1 MRCIASMVAV
11 LVALIPAAVWA
22 ERTDLSVVGFT
33 GRLSQNTIDEIVTA
47 DDVGMRDAY
56 LVGAGVTKRLW
67 SWQDMVDLEAE
78 GQITRHFG
86 NEDNWQVNGAIGPR
100 WTEFPWND
108 TAPTSVAYLLGLS
121 LASRTPSEERV
132 LKGSSNRLLVYWLA
146 EVEVGLPDQPWAAIF
161 RIHHRSTGLGE
172 VFENGG
178 SNWFVLGV
186 RRFF

>member
-1 MRCIASMVAV
+1 MV
-11 LVALIPAAVWA
+11 VALAFVATPAWA
-22 ERTDLSVVGFT
+22 ERSDLSIVGFAGQLT
-33 GRLSQNTIDEIVTA
+33 RNSIEEIVTA
-47 DDVGMRDAY
+47 DDVGLRNAY

-67 SWQDMVDLEAE
+67 SWREMVDMEAE

-86 NEDNWQVNGAIGPR
+86 DEDNWQVNGAIGPR

-121 LASRTPSEERV
+121 MASRIPAEER
-132 LKGSSNRLLVYWLA
+132 LLHESANRLLVYWLA

-161 RIHHRSTGLGE
+161 RIHHRSSGLGR
-172 VFENGG
+172 VFDGGG